1 MKIVQSSISLRALR
15 FYAYHGVL
23 PQERK
28 VGGEYEVTVKADVDF
43 SQAVASDCV
52 EDTVN
57 YAAMYESVRQEM
69 AVPSHLLEHV
79 AGRIARRLLNDFPA
93 IETLSVEVVKLNP
106 PMGADG
112 KGAGVEITMKN
123 ETIHEI

>member
-1 MKIVQSSISLRALR
+1 MKIVQSSISLKALR

-28 VGGEYEVTVKADVDF
+28 VGGEYEVTVKADVDI
-43 SQAVASDCV
+43 SQAVASDGV

-57 YAAMYESVRQEM
+57 YAAMYETIRQEM

-79 AGRIARRLLNDFPA
+79 AGRIARRLLSDFPA